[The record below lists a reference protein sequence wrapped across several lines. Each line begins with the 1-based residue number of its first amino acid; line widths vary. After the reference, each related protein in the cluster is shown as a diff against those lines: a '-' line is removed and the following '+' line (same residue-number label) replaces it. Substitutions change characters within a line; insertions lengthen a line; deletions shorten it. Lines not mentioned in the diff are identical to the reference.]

1 MTWTILTSIWKL
13 SREVREET
21 LPCLERL
28 GLAPAD
34 PWLLSEIAKYHYPT
48 EVVRIMQVP
57 APTVSQMLKRLEAN
71 GLVARSLDHGDLR
84 RYHFQLTEQ
93 GKAVLKESRR
103 CMIRAM
109 ERRLERLTPEQRRQL
124 VELLDILAQSEGE
137 KVGKE

>member
-28 GLAPAD
+28 GLAPTD
-34 PWLLSEIAKYHYPT
+34 PWLLSEIEKYRYPT
-48 EVVRIMQVP
+48 EVVRIMQMP

-71 GLVARSLDHGDLR
+71 GLVTRSLDLGDLR

-93 GKAVLKESRR
+93 GKAVLEESRQ
-103 CMIRAM
+103 CMLRAM
-109 ERRLERLTPEQRRQL
+109 ERRLERLTTAQRHL
-124 VELLDILAQSEGE
+124 FVELLDILAKSETA
-137 KVGKE
+137 GKE